1 MFLWNPKNVREGLGR
16 TKTDYEAI
24 ERRTLTRECEFLIVF
39 IENCLIL
46 GKIIHKYYTY
56 NTYNNERG
64 HKKLPYTR
72 VGIFFDT
79 LLFF

>member
-1 MFLWNPKNVREGLGR
+1 MEGLGR

-24 ERRTLTRECEFLIVF
+24 EEKSIDKRMRISFVF
-39 IENCLIL
+39 IENFLIL
-46 GKIIHKYYTY
+46 EKIIHKYY
-56 NTYNNERG
+56 TYNNERG